1 MMQSCFARRAPAM
14 LAAAVALLLAGCASR
29 PASQTAS
36 GQTADDAVCRREAY
50 DDPQVKAL
58 SIQAMQQGPSPPT
71 FDFSFTSAQEN
82 ARYAY
87 RQAVLACMQRR
98 GLMTSGGVEPVRQYP
113 FSPLG
118 F

>member
-1 MMQSCFARRAPAM
+1 MMQARFAHGAAAM
-14 LAAAVALLLAGCASR
+14 LAAAVAVLLVGCASR
-29 PASQTAS
+29 PAP
-36 GQTADDAVCRREAY
+36 QTADDSVCRREAY

-58 SIQAMQQGPSPPT
+58 FNQALIQGRSPPP
-71 FDFSFTSAQEN
+71 FDFSFTTPQEN
-82 ARYAY
+82 AQYAY

-98 GLMTSGGVEPVRQYP
+98 GLMMSGGVEPVRQYP